1 MAKLKGSDLVVKANK
16 LIEARYRLSL
26 VEQQLVGFA
35 ITRAREEQRGLFAD
49 HPITIRAADFAQQ
62 FNCDDKSVYEQLKD
76 GMARLYERSITL
88 ISTDDRGL
96 EVVTK
101 TRWISQANYI
111 NGAGEIS
118 FIFAPLL
125 VDYVTRLDKN
135 EFTQYKLSQVG
146 NMTSWYAVRIYEL
159 LVQYLTAG
167 SRTIRLDE
175 LKKILCIEA
184 EYSSLKNF
192 KARVVDVAIE
202 QINEHTDLSVG
213 YEQIKKGRVVEG
225 FNFKIK
231 RKPQTKKQPVVDRAY
246 VEAHALPGETYE
258 IAKKRLLSDFQREID
273 L

>member
-49 HPITIRAADFAQQ
+49 HPITIRATDFAEQ
-62 FNCDDKSVYEQLKD
+62 FGCDAKSVYEQLKD

-111 NGAGEIS
+111 NVAGEIS

-135 EFTQYKLSQVG
+135 EFTQYKLSQIG

-159 LVQYLTAG
+159 LVQYLAAG
-167 SRTIRLDE
+167 SRTIMLEE
-175 LKKILCIEA
+175 LKEMLCIGA
-184 EYSSLKNF
+184 EYPSIKDF
-192 KARVVDVAIE
+192 KKWVVDVAIE

-213 YEQIKKGRVVEG
+213 YEQIKKGRVVAG

-231 RKPQTKKQPVVDRAY
+231 RKPQTKKKPVVDHAY
-246 VEAHALPGETYE
+246 IEAHALPGETYE
-258 IAKKRLLSDFQREID
+258 IAKKRLLSDVQREID